1 MKTKRTLQ
9 RPLGDAS
16 TAFALILV
24 VAFIAVAVLAPV
36 FFGAEAKRIN
46 VDIAGLGPSAQHWL
60 GTNQLGQD
68 IALRVLVATRLS
80 LMLAAAATAVSVV
93 TGVILGAAPTLFGK
107 ATGRVVDSVISV
119 SIAFPGLLL
128 VLFLA
133 VIFGVTTGGAVLAIG
148 LAGVPYK
155 ARLVRNLIRSVETRD
170 YVAAAHLV
178 GGSRA
183 RVLVRHVLPN
193 VAEPLIINAA
203 TTAGG
208 AVLSFAGLSFLGIG
222 VQAPAYDWGQ
232 LLNEGQK
239 TLYTNPLA
247 VVGPGIAV
255 VLTGLALNILGDSAA
270 RRFALGDVDP
280 KPARTIASTP
290 PATAL
295 NDLTHETA
303 ALQVRGLAVTYRG
316 AARQVHAVR
325 GVNLTISPGEAV
337 GVVGESGSGKSAMA
351 MGIAQLI
358 EQPSVVTADKMRLS
372 GMDLLSGSSNVARH
386 LAAELTI
393 VFQDPMSSFNP
404 VRRLGRQLTDGIRF
418 HERVSRS
425 QAIARLVTGLERVGI
440 SNASSRIVDYPH
452 QFSGGMRQRAMI
464 ATALTQKPSLIIAD
478 EPTTA
483 LDVTTETQV
492 LEYLGEVRADTQAA
506 LLLISHD
513 LTVIRR
519 ACERVVVMY
528 AGRVVEDLPVGQLAT
543 HAAHPYTRALIDAVP
558 TIETDRDRPLRSIPG
573 RVPDLTKDIMGCAF
587 ANRCPFASARCRD
600 QDPALVAVGDAHRVA
615 CWHPYAPALA
625 HAAQSDVAVKSG
637 GDHD

>member
-1 MKTKRTLQ
+1 MKTMRTL
-9 RPLGDAS
+9 RRSIGDAS
-16 TAFALILV
+16 TAFALILL
-24 VAFIAVAVLAPV
+24 VALIAVAVLAPV
-36 FFGAEAKRIN
+36 FFGAEANRID
-46 VDIAGLGPSAQHWL
+46 VDVAGLGPSAEHWL

-80 LMLAAAATAVSVV
+80 LLLAAAATLVSVV
-93 TGVILGAAPTLFGK
+93 TGVLLGAAPTLFGK
-107 ATGRVVDSVISV
+107 ASGRVVDSVISV

-133 VIFGVTTGGAVLAIG
+133 VIFGVSTPGAVLAIG
-148 LAGVPYK
+148 LSGVPYK
-155 ARLVRNLIRSVETRD
+155 ARLVRNLIRSIETRD

-178 GGSRA
+178 GGSRV

-193 VAEPLIINAA
+193 VAEPLIINTA

-247 VVGPGIAV
+247 VVGPGVAV
-255 VLTGLALNILGDSAA
+255 VLAGLALNILGDSAA
-270 RRFALGDVDP
+270 RRFALGEMAP
-280 KPARTIASTP
+280 KPARTAASAP
-290 PATAL
+290 SATVR
-295 NDLTHETA
+295 NDLPDEAA
-303 ALQVRGLAVTYRG
+303 ALEVRDLAVTYRG
-316 AARQVHAVR
+316 GARQVHAVR

-358 EQPSVVTADKMRLS
+358 ERPSVVTADRMRLS
-372 GMDLLSGSSNVARH
+372 GVDLLSGSPNVGRH

-418 HERVSRS
+418 HERISRL
-425 QAIARLVTGLERVGI
+425 QAIARLIAGLERVGI
-440 SNASSRIVDYPH
+440 RNASSRVEDYPH

-483 LDVTTETQV
+483 LDVTTENRV

-528 AGRVVEDLPVGQLAT
+528 AGRVVEDLPVDQLAT
-543 HAAHPYTRALIDAVP
+543 RAAHPYTRALIDAVP
-558 TIETDRDRPLRSIPG
+558 TIETDRDRPLRPIPG
-573 RVPDLTKDIMGCAF
+573 RVPDLTKDIAECAF

-600 QDPALVAVGDAHRVA
+600 EEPALLTVGDAHRVA
-615 CWHPYAPALA
+615 CWHPYAPALV
-625 HAAQSDVAVKSG
+625 HATQSDIAVEPG
-637 GDHD
+637 GEHD